1 MFRSQLAAVHQ
12 SEFFMSS
19 PTLLLTSFRT
29 WKSEQSSNAS
39 DDLLMDV
46 SHRYPQR
53 SHLRLLRQIPVDF
66 QIAPQQVIKAIQSH
80 APHAVICCGMGE
92 TRTML
97 CVEDRAT
104 DRGRIRYTG
113 VNVNRLISGLPV
125 TRVSQDAGQFVCNS
139 LYFDVLDYLQSKG
152 AACPCIFVH
161 VPVLTAENHDAIAAD
176 FQSIILRMKLLVSQS
191 TPRSIPLFNPLPV

>member
-1 MFRSQLAAVHQ
+1 
-12 SEFFMSS
+12 MSS

-39 DDLLMDV
+39 DDLLIDV
-46 SHRYPQR
+46 SHRYPHR
-53 SHLRLLRQIPVDF
+53 GYLRLLRQIPVDF
-66 QIAPQQVIKAIQSH
+66 QLAPQQVIQAIQAH

-104 DRGRIRYTG
+104 DGDRVRYTG

-125 TRVSQDAGQFVCNS
+125 TRVSQDAGQFVCNR
-139 LYFDVLDYLQSKG
+139 LYFDVLDHLQSRG
-152 AACPCIFVH
+152 ADCPCIFVH
-161 VPVLTAENHDAIAAD
+161 VPVLTAENQDAIAAD
-176 FQSIILRMKLLVSQS
+176 FHSIILRMKLLVSQS
-191 TPRSIPLFNPLPV
+191 TLRPIPMFKPLPA